1 MVKLVKNVSEKTE
14 GSGTNTRTVI
24 LIYRT
29 TLVKRAA
36 DLMAPQNTL
45 DNTSITPSKS
55 DDQQGSAD
63 STQTDTT

>member
-1 MVKLVKNVSEKTE
+1 MVKLVKNVSEKSE
-14 GSGTNTRTVI
+14 GSGTNTRTAI
-24 LIYRT
+24 LIYRA

-36 DLMAPQNTL
+36 DLTALQNTL